1 MILDSIRC
9 LNRYN
14 SINHLFTEVTIFLS
28 RPDIAELPN
37 GRHEIDGDHVYAI
50 VMRADGRSKEEAQLE
65 IHNKYIDVQVVLDG
79 VETMGWKARENCSA
93 PIDNYDA
100 DKDFQF
106 YKDSAE
112 TWVDVHAG
120 QLAIFFPEDAHAPL
134 VSAGFIHKVV
144 VKVANQALA

>member
-14 SINHLFTEVTIFLS
+14 SINPLFSEVTKFLS

-50 VMRADGRSKEEAQLE
+50 VMRADGRSKEESQLE

-79 VETMGWKARENCSA
+79 VETMGWKARANCSA
-93 PIDNYDA
+93 PVDNYDA

-106 YKDSAE
+106 YTDSAE

-134 VSAGFIHKVV
+134 VSTGFIHKVV
-144 VKVANQALA
+144 VKVADQALA